1 MRWGLSKG
9 EENARVVLTDTSQVP
24 ITLLQQSHFTA
35 YSCRLNNRAH
45 SKTDPGL
52 FTRLDN
58 QLGKYMK
65 SNRHKS

>member
-35 YSCRLNNRAH
+35 YSCRLNNRH
-45 SKTDPGL
+45 IVTLIQVYLRVYVKSGL
-52 FTRLDN
+52 LLHDIN
-58 QLGKYMK
+58 L
-65 SNRHKS
+65 

>member
-35 YSCRLNNRAH
+35 YSCRL
-45 SKTDPGL
+45 DPGL

-65 SNRHKS
+65 FNRHKS